1 MRMLTL
7 CLYLNVN
14 VKKRRLTRRSSSVHT
29 GLSMRI
35 WIFLIGQRTS
45 AETTF
50 EEIYRNL
57 LDDAERAER
66 LGYHGVLLAEHH
78 FTNYC
83 AIPNPLML
91 AAAIGQRT
99 SRLRIG
105 TAVIVLPLHNPVR
118 VAEDIAEADHLTGGR
133 LEIGFGRGYATYEF
147 TPLGLD
153 LDDSA
158 AAMADGLDVLDKLWS
173 GPDAS
178 NQDGRWPF
186 PAITVTPQP
195 VQRPRPP
202 VWYACGSARSF
213 TAALD
218 RNLFPFIAVG
228 VRGRAFVEEFRRAF
242 EDECARRRIDATSIR
257 FGVQV
262 LAHHC
267 DDQAEMERGAHAG
280 RLMYRITNRLMAG
293 TQRVRSGLVDMS
305 GTEPAAD
312 VSTEQITG
320 GSLVGDSDHVLRQLA
335 WLEEI
340 GVTDLS
346 LNFRYGDLDSAS
358 VRRSMEQ
365 VARLAGLSPAGGKP
379 AAGSTRV

>member
-99 SRLRIG
+99 SRVRIG

-118 VAEDIAEADHLTGGR
+118 VAEDVAQADQLTGGR
-133 LEIGFGRGYATYEF
+133 LEIGIGRGYAGYEF
-147 TPLGLD
+147 APYGLR
-153 LDDSA
+153 LEDSGA
-158 AAMADGLDVLDKLWS
+158 AVLEGLDVLERLWAGTDVS
-173 GPDAS
+173 SP
-178 NQDGRWPF
+178 DGRWPF
-186 PAITVTPQP
+186 PPITITPEP
-195 VQRPRPP
+195 V
-202 VWYACGSARSF
+202 
-213 TAALD
+213 
-218 RNLFPFIAVG
+218 
-228 VRGRAFVEEFRRAF
+228 
-242 EDECARRRIDATSIR
+242 
-257 FGVQV
+257 
-262 LAHHC
+262 
-267 DDQAEMERGAHAG
+267 
-280 RLMYRITNRLMAG
+280 
-293 TQRVRSGLVDMS
+293 
-305 GTEPAAD
+305 
-312 VSTEQITG
+312 
-320 GSLVGDSDHVLRQLA
+320 
-335 WLEEI
+335 
-340 GVTDLS
+340 
-346 LNFRYGDLDSAS
+346 
-358 VRRSMEQ
+358 
-365 VARLAGLSPAGGKP
+365 
-379 AAGSTRV
+379 